1 MVHLI
6 RLELQ
11 LPEEV
16 LTEEGGLGKEMA
28 LASFTLGLGLPV
40 DLIGRSPLPKAGKGL
55 HSFTA
60 ELTLEAAMDHRDS
73 QVVRKMLAFTLGIQE
88 ELLHFTKAGDPL
100 ASFMLDSDM
109 LLCCSASAWGSAVGW
124 ESLAACFEMGLSS
137 FDVH

>member
-16 LTEEGGLGKEMA
+16 LTEEGDLGREMA

-55 HSFTA
+55 HSFTE

-73 QVVRKMLAFTLGIQE
+73 QVVRKMLAFT
-88 ELLHFTKAGDPL
+88 
-100 ASFMLDSDM
+100 
-109 LLCCSASAWGSAVGW
+109 
-124 ESLAACFEMGLSS
+124 
-137 FDVH
+137 